1 MIYPDKRLFVHT
13 VTVQIQKGIDD
24 WGKPDLDSYTLNNV
38 RFIRKNVYSG
48 TGDAQQLLGTGTIFV
63 LPKFTDIPDGLTID
77 DSLRQAI
84 VVFDNHQYKIVNVAF
99 NANLYDDKI
108 YSYELGVM

>member
-13 VTVQIQKGIDD
+13 VVIQIDNGIDD
-24 WGKPDLDSYTLNNV
+24 WGKHDYTNYTLTNV
-38 RFIRKNVYSG
+38 RFIRKNIYSG
-48 TGDAQQLLGTGTIFV
+48 TGNAQQLLGTGTIFI
-63 LPKFTDIPDGLTID
+63 LPKFTQLPDGLTID

-84 VVFDNHQYKIVNVAF
+84 VMFGGHQYKIVNVAF
-99 NANLYDDKI
+99 NNNLYDDGI